1 MCFHLNNDGKKTYH
15 VKGAAMIRTPVSG
28 RSVICSFFEN
38 YLQEN
43 SLNKLYK

>member
-28 RSVICSFFEN
+28 RSVICSFSKII
-38 YLQEN
+38 YK
-43 SLNKLYK
+43 KLFK